1 MNPFRR
7 LIRRWSRPDHRGQS
21 LVEFALTLPL
31 LLLIV
36 MGTVDLGR
44 AYFRV
49 ENLTNAVKEG
59 AFFGARAPTCDTNLN
74 PGCPDPRNV
83 QFRVSQELD
92 NVAFTGF
99 TARCF
104 APGTTDFTTPGKALV
119 DCEDGDLY
127 YVKATVPFDLIT
139 PILAD
144 LIGSTLNL
152 TSAAT
157 SVVLTDFD
165 TTGDIIIPTPG
176 PTPTLPPGSC
186 TRSRLYEWHEDQPGA
201 GGVDHCRRIH
211 HNRDDRRPERAGDH
225 VAEPPGG
232 LRGLVRDHDHYR
244 QQRAA
249 GDCHAE
255 CFTIALADT
264 ISHASRDPGWT
275 PTPTPSPSP
284 TATPQA
290 NCTVPQLVKSPT
302 ISITQAQSVWAT
314 AGFQAANFSAVRP
327 PNSDY
332 NVASQSLAAG
342 LGATVPDDHDP
353 GGQLMRGLLHRLRR
367 RDRGQALVEFGLV
380 LPILLLLIFG
390 LVDLGRA
397 VYAQNALSEAA
408 RDGCAVG
415 IGPSSCRERHPRD
428 RGLHRIADRFDSGR
442 HRNRGMHND
451 QHPRLLSE
459 RRPQGEGRN
468 RHGND
473 HAGAGP
479 NHERS
484 RPESAS
490 PRVYF

>member
-104 APGTTDFTTPGKALV
+104 APGTTDFTTPGKALT

-176 PTPTLPPGSC
+176 PTPTLPPASC
-186 TRSRLYEWHEDQPGA
+186 TVPSFMNGTKINQAQGVWTTI
-201 GGVDHCRRIH
+201 GGFTTTVTTVGPSGQQITWQSL
-211 HNRDDRRPERAGDH
+211 
-225 VAEPPGG
+225 PPGFVG
-232 LRGLVRDHDHYR
+232 LC
-244 QQRAA
+244 ATT
-249 GDCHAE
+249 
-255 CFTIALADT
+255 TITVSNAPQAT
-264 ISHASRDPGWT
+264 ATPSPSPSAS
-275 PTPTPSPSP
+275 PTPSPTPVGTPVGTPSSTATPSPSP

-290 NCTVPQLVKSPT
+290 NCTVPQLVRSPK
-302 ISITQAQSVWAT
+302 ISVTQAQSVWAT
-314 AGFQAANFSAVRP
+314 AGFQAANFSAERP
-327 PNSDY
+327 PNNDY
-332 NVASQSLAAG
+332 SVGVQNLTAG
-342 LGATVPDDHDP
+342 L
-353 GGQLMRGLLHRLRR
+353 LRPCLTTTI
-367 RDRGQALVEFGLV
+367 Q
-380 LPILLLLIFG
+380 
-390 LVDLGRA
+390 VDK
-397 VYAQNALSEAA
+397 
-408 RDGCAVG
+408 
-415 IGPSSCRERHPRD
+415 
-428 RGLHRIADRFDSGR
+428 
-442 HRNRGMHND
+442 
-451 QHPRLLSE
+451 
-459 RRPQGEGRN
+459 
-468 RHGND
+468 
-473 HAGAGP
+473 
-479 NHERS
+479 
-484 RPESAS
+484 
-490 PRVYF
+490 

>member
-104 APGTTDFTTPGKALV
+104 APGTTDFTTPGKTLT

-165 TTGDIIIPTPG
+165 TTGDITIPTPG

-186 TRSRLYEWHEDQPGA
+186 TVPDFTNGTKISDAQSVWADVAGFTTTVTAIGPSGQQITWQSLPAGFVGA
-201 GGVDHCRRIH
+201 CSTT
-211 HNRDDRRPERAGDH
+211 
-225 VAEPPGG
+225 
-232 LRGLVRDHDHYR
+232 
-244 QQRAA
+244 
-249 GDCHAE
+249 
-255 CFTIALADT
+255 TITVSNAPQAT
-264 ISHASRDPGWT
+264 VTPSASPSAS
-275 PTPTPSPSP
+275 PTPSTAGWDPSGTPSSTATPSP

-290 NCTVPQLVKSPT
+290 NCTVPQLVKSPK
-302 ISITQAQSVWAT
+302 ISVTQAQSVWAT
-314 AGFQAANFSAVRP
+314 AGFRAANFSAVRP

-332 NVASQSLAAG
+332 RVASQSLTAG
-342 LGATVPDDHDP
+342 L
-353 GGQLMRGLLHRLRR
+353 LRPCLTTTI
-367 RDRGQALVEFGLV
+367 Q
-380 LPILLLLIFG
+380 
-390 LVDLGRA
+390 VD
-397 VYAQNALSEAA
+397 N
-408 RDGCAVG
+408 
-415 IGPSSCRERHPRD
+415 
-428 RGLHRIADRFDSGR
+428 
-442 HRNRGMHND
+442 
-451 QHPRLLSE
+451 
-459 RRPQGEGRN
+459 
-468 RHGND
+468 
-473 HAGAGP
+473 
-479 NHERS
+479 
-484 RPESAS
+484 
-490 PRVYF
+490 